1 MKKNLIKRN
10 DYNRV
15 LITETLPFETPIVF
29 SNDGLYEQVSSLDQA
44 SSVQKTI
51 IQALVLGEG
60 HPKPVHST
68 IPYLYKVRKNTQ
80 EFRRLVLLHPSSQW
94 KVRSFYEKYE
104 QLILHYCS
112 VSPAS
117 IRAPRRIAGSY
128 YSKSSWENINQYKNG
143 AVSIDTLDRYVK
155 HTPSYFSY
163 HGYDRLY
170 KFFNSRDYF
179 SLEKQFSVLMTL
191 DVSKCF
197 DSIYTHGLSW
207 AVKDKEFTK
216 THVEVSTT
224 FAQAF
229 DQVIRHG
236 NHNETNGI
244 PIGPEVSRIFAEILF
259 QEIDRRAI
267 KALGNFVFGVDYV
280 FRRYVDDVFI
290 FTRNVDT
297 ARRVYDIYADTLIA
311 FNLHVNAAKTT
322 TIHRPFLTSKS
333 RLIFEAGR
341 QANNFFDK
349 FLSQTDG
356 GALAP
361 KKIYS
366 HWKLTKSYIDSV
378 KSLCSSGG
386 SNYDEVASF
395 LISVATERIKQL
407 VNYSPSNNDASD
419 NSAYAAAVEVLL
431 DVLFFL
437 YSVAPSVG
445 ASYKLSAS
453 LILAI
458 RFSKRHLPDHAATIA
473 QRIYDLS
480 AALLLDQR
488 GIKHAEGIDG
498 FVNLEYLNVVLAIRE
513 LGSTYLLPPEVI
525 DELFIND
532 KQLTYFTIVSCLFYV
547 RDDHKYDYIR
557 EALLKSARDK
567 LSDMSKILMNSEKAY
582 LLLDLLSCPFVPDA
596 QKKLWVKSL
605 YKVLQKTQPNS
616 ADLQAYIGVA
626 NSSHAQIDW
635 ADVDLLN
642 SLEKK
647 ELKQAY

>member
-1 MKKNLIKRN
+1 MKKNLIKRS

-44 SSVQKTI
+44 NNIQKTI

-60 HPKPVHST
+60 HPAYPT
-68 IPYLYKVRKNTQ
+68 IPYLYKVRKNAQ
-80 EFRRLVLLHPSSQW
+80 EFRRLALLHPTSQW
-94 KVRSFYEKYE
+94 KVRDFYEKYE

-117 IRAPRRIAGSY
+117 IRAPRQIAGSY
-128 YSKSSWENINQYKNG
+128 YNKSSWENINQYKNG
-143 AVSIDTLDRYVK
+143 AVAIDTLDRYVK
-155 HTPSYFSY
+155 HTPSFFSY

-207 AVKDKEFTK
+207 AVKDKAFTK

-244 PIGPEVSRIFAEILF
+244 PIGPEVSRIFAEIMF

-267 KALGNFVFGVDYV
+267 GAVGNIVFGVDYV

-290 FTRNVDT
+290 FARNADT

-311 FNLHVNAAKTT
+311 FNLHVNVGKAT

-341 QANNFFDK
+341 QANDFFDK
-349 FLSQTDG
+349 FLLQGNSGT
-356 GALAP
+356 LVP
-361 KKIYS
+361 KRIYS

-378 KSLCSSGG
+378 KSLCSSSG
-386 SNYDEVASF
+386 SDYDDVASF
-395 LISVATERIKQL
+395 LVSVITERIKQL
-407 VNYSPSNNDASD
+407 VNNSFDEKDSGDRSEYADAID
-419 NSAYAAAVEVLL
+419 VLL
-431 DVLFFL
+431 DILFFL

-445 ASYKLSAS
+445 ASYKLSTS
-453 LILAI
+453 LILVL
-458 RFSKRHLPDHAATIA
+458 RFSNRHLPDHSATIA

-480 AALLLDQR
+480 ASVLFEQR

-498 FVNLEYLNVVLAIRE
+498 FVHLEYLNIALAIRE
-513 LGSTYLLPPEVI
+513 LGSAHLLPPEII
-525 DELFIND
+525 DEIFI
-532 KQLTYFTIVSCLFYV
+532 KGRQLTYFTIISCLFYV
-547 RDDHKYDYIR
+547 RDDQRYDCIR
-557 EALLKSARDK
+557 EALLTSAREK
-567 LSDMSKILMNSEKAY
+567 LRDMSNILIDGEKAY
-582 LLLDLLSCPFVPDA
+582 LLLDLLSCPFVPDG
-596 QKKLWVKSL
+596 KKKQWVTSL
-605 YKVLQKTQPNS
+605 YKVLKKPLPSPTEM
-616 ADLQAYIGVA
+616 QAFLGA
-626 NSSHAQIDW
+626 ATSTHAHVDW

>member
-1 MKKNLIKRN
+1 MKKNLIKRK

-15 LITETLPFETPIVF
+15 LITETLPFETPIIF
-29 SNDGLYEQVSSLDQA
+29 SNDGLYQQVSSLDQA
-44 SSVQKTI
+44 SAVQKTI

-80 EFRRLVLLHPSSQW
+80 EFRRLALLHPFSQW
-94 KVRSFYEKYE
+94 RVRGFYEKYE
-104 QLILHYCS
+104 QLILHYCAI
-112 VSPAS
+112 SPAS
-117 IRAPRRIAGSY
+117 IRSPRRIAGSY
-128 YSKSSWENINQYKNG
+128 YNKSSWENINQYKNG
-143 AVSIDTLDRYVK
+143 AVAIDKLDRYVK

-170 KFFNSRDYF
+170 KFFSSRDYF

-207 AVKDKEFTK
+207 AVKDKAFTK
-216 THVEVSTT
+216 THIDVSTT

-244 PIGPEVSRIFAEILF
+244 PIGPEASRIFAEIMF

-267 KALGNFVFGVDYV
+267 GALGAFVFGVDYV

-290 FTRNVDT
+290 FARNVDT
-297 ARRVYDIYADTLIA
+297 ARRVYDTYSDVLMS
-311 FNLHVNAAKTT
+311 FNLHANTAKAT

-341 QANNFFDK
+341 QANDFFDK
-349 FLSQTDG
+349 FLFQENRGT
-356 GALAP
+356 LAP

-378 KSLCSSGG
+378 KSLCSSSG
-386 SNYDEVASF
+386 SSYDDVASF
-395 LISVATERIKQL
+395 LVSVTTERIKQL
-407 VNYSPSNNDASD
+407 VNYSSSDKDAID
-419 NSAYAAAVEVLL
+419 HNEYASAVEVLL

-445 ASYKLSAS
+445 ASYKLSTS
-453 LILAI
+453 LILVL
-458 RFSKRHLPDHAATIA
+458 RFSNRHLPEHSATIA

-480 AALLLDQR
+480 AALLFEQR

-498 FVNLEYLNVVLAIRE
+498 FVHLEYLNIVLAIRE

-525 DELFIND
+525 DEIFIKG
-532 KQLTYFTIVSCLFYV
+532 KQLTYFTIISCLFYV
-547 RDDHKYDYIR
+547 RDDQKYACIR
-557 EALLKSARDK
+557 EVLLKSAREK
-567 LSDMSKILMNSEKAY
+567 LSDMSNILMNSEKAY
-582 LLLDLLSCPFVPDA
+582 LLLDLLFCPFVSNA
-596 QKKLWVKSL
+596 QKELWVTSL
-605 YKVLQKTQPNS
+605 YKVLQKPKPSST
-616 ADLQAYIGVA
+616 DMQAFLGAATSIR
-626 NSSHAQIDW
+626 AQVDW

>member
-1 MKKNLIKRN
+1 
-10 DYNRV
+10 
-15 LITETLPFETPIVF
+15 
-29 SNDGLYEQVSSLDQA
+29 
-44 SSVQKTI
+44 
-51 IQALVLGEG
+51 
-60 HPKPVHST
+60 
-68 IPYLYKVRKNTQ
+68 
-80 EFRRLVLLHPSSQW
+80 
-94 KVRSFYEKYE
+94 
-104 QLILHYCS
+104 
-112 VSPAS
+112 
-117 IRAPRRIAGSY
+117 
-128 YSKSSWENINQYKNG
+128 
-143 AVSIDTLDRYVK
+143 
-155 HTPSYFSY
+155 
-163 HGYDRLY
+163 
-170 KFFNSRDYF
+170 
-179 SLEKQFSVLMTL
+179 MTL

-207 AVKDKEFTK
+207 AVKDKTFTK

-297 ARRVYDIYADTLIA
+297 ARRVYDIYADTLLA
-311 FNLHVNAAKTT
+311 FNLHANAAKAK
-322 TIHRPFLTSKS
+322 TIQRPFLTSKS
-333 RLIFEAGR
+333 RLIFEAGH
-341 QANNFFDK
+341 QANDFFDK
-349 FLSQTDG
+349 FLLQTDG
-356 GALAP
+356 GTLAP

-378 KSLCSSGG
+378 KSLCSS
-386 SNYDEVASF
+386 SESTYDEVASF

-407 VNYSPSNNDASD
+407 VSYSPSNTGACDQ
-419 NSAYAAAVEVLL
+419 SAYAAAVEVLL

-445 ASYKLSAS
+445 ASYKLSIS

-458 RFSKRHLPDHAATIA
+458 RFSKRHLPDYSATIS

-480 AALLLDQR
+480 AELLLDQC

-498 FVNLEYLNVVLAIRE
+498 FVHLEYLNIVLAIRE
-513 LGSTYLLPPEVI
+513 LGSTYLLQPEVI
-525 DELFIND
+525 DELFIKD

-557 EALLKSARDK
+557 ETLLKSARDK
-567 LSDMSKILMNSEKAY
+567 LSDMSNILMNSEKAY
-582 LLLDLLSCPFVPDA
+582 LMLDLLSCPFVPDA

-605 YKVLQKTQPNS
+605 YKVLQKSQPSS
-616 ADLQAYIGVA
+616 ADLQGYINVA
-626 NSSHAQIDW
+626 NSTHAQIDW

>member
-15 LITETLPFETPIVF
+15 LITETLPFETPIIF
-29 SNDGLYEQVSSLDQA
+29 SNDGIYQQVSSLDQA
-44 SSVQKTI
+44 SAVQKTI

-68 IPYLYKVRKNTQ
+68 IPYLYKIRKNTH
-80 EFRRLVLLHPSSQW
+80 EFRRLALLHPFSQW
-94 KVRSFYEKYE
+94 RFRGFYEKYE
-104 QLILHYCS
+104 QLILHYCA

-117 IRAPRRIAGSY
+117 IRAPRQIAGSY
-128 YSKSSWENINQYKNG
+128 YSKSSWENIYQYKNG
-143 AVSIDTLDRYVK
+143 AVAIDTLDRYVK
-155 HTPSYFSY
+155 HIPSYFSY

-207 AVKDKEFTK
+207 AVKDKAFTK
-216 THVEVSTT
+216 AHVDVSST

-244 PIGPEVSRIFAEILF
+244 PIGPEASRIFSEILF

-267 KALGNFVFGVDYV
+267 GALGPFVFGVDYA

-290 FTRNVDT
+290 FARNVDT
-297 ARRVYDIYADTLIA
+297 ARRVYDIYSDALIS
-311 FNLHVNAAKTT
+311 FNLHANTAKTT

-341 QANNFFDK
+341 QANDFFDK
-349 FLSQTDG
+349 FLSQGNG
-356 GALAP
+356 GTLVP
-361 KKIYS
+361 KRIYS

-378 KSLCSSGG
+378 KSLCSSSG
-386 SNYDEVASF
+386 SSYDDVASF
-395 LISVATERIKQL
+395 LVSVTTERIKQL
-407 VNYSPSNNDASD
+407 VNYSSSDKDASD
-419 NSAYAAAVEVLL
+419 HNEYASAVEVLL
-431 DVLFFL
+431 EVLFFI

-445 ASYKLSAS
+445 ASYKLSTS
-453 LILAI
+453 LILVL
-458 RFSKRHLPDHAATIA
+458 RFSNRHFPENSATIA

-480 AALLLDQR
+480 AALLFEQR
-488 GIKHAEGIDG
+488 GIKHADGIDG
-498 FVNLEYLNVVLAIRE
+498 FVHLEYLNIVLAIRE

-525 DELFIND
+525 DEIFING
-532 KQLTYFTIVSCLFYV
+532 KQLSYFTIISCLFYV
-547 RDDHKYDYIR
+547 RDDQKYSCIR
-557 EALLKSARDK
+557 EVLLKSAREK
-567 LSDMSKILMNSEKAY
+567 LSDMSNILMNSEKAY
-582 LLLDLLSCPFVPDA
+582 LLLDLLFCPFVSDA
-596 QKKLWVKSL
+596 QKKLWVTSL
-605 YKVLQKTQPNS
+605 YKVLQKSPPSS
-616 ADLQAYIGVA
+616 ADMQAFLEA
-626 NSSHAQIDW
+626 ATSTHAQVDW

>member
-1 MKKNLIKRN
+1 MKQNLIKRS

-29 SNDGLYEQVSSLDQA
+29 SNDGLYEQVNSLDQA
-44 SSVQKTI
+44 CSVQKTI
-51 IQALVLGEG
+51 IQALVFGEG
-60 HPKPVHST
+60 HAKPVHST

-80 EFRRLVLLHPSSQW
+80 EFRRLALLHPSSQW
-94 KVRSFYEKYE
+94 KVRGFYEKYE
-104 QLILHYCS
+104 QLIIHYCS

-117 IRAPRRIAGSY
+117 IRAPQRIAGSY
-128 YSKSSWENINQYKNG
+128 YNKSSWENINQYKNG
-143 AVSIDTLDRYVK
+143 AVAIDTLDRYVK

-163 HGYDRLY
+163 CGYDRLY

-229 DQVIRHG
+229 DKVIRHG

-267 KALGNFVFGVDYV
+267 KALGKFVFGVDYV

-297 ARRVYDIYADTLIA
+297 ARRVYDIYADTLVA
-311 FNLHVNAAKTT
+311 FNLHANAAKAT
-322 TIHRPFLTSKS
+322 TIQRPFLTSKS

-341 QANNFFDK
+341 QANDFFDK
-349 FLSQTDG
+349 FLLQTDG
-356 GALAP
+356 GMLVP

-366 HWKLTKSYIDSV
+366 RWKLTKSYIDSV
-378 KSLCSSGG
+378 KSLCSSSE

-407 VNYSPSNNDASD
+407 VNYSPSNNGGS
-419 NSAYAAAVEVLL
+419 NQSAYTAAVEVLL

-445 ASYKLSAS
+445 ASYKLSTS

-458 RFSKRHLPDHAATIA
+458 RFSKLHLPDYSATIA

-480 AALLLDQR
+480 AELLLDQR

-498 FVNLEYLNVVLAIRE
+498 FVHLEYLNIVLAIRE

-532 KQLTYFTIVSCLFYV
+532 KQLTYFTIVSCFFYV
-547 RDDHKYDYIR
+547 RDDHKYDGIR
-557 EALLKSARDK
+557 KALLKSARHK
-567 LSDMSKILMNSEKAY
+567 LSDMSNILMNSEQAY
-582 LLLDLLSCPFVPDA
+582 LMLDLLSCPFVPDA

-605 YKVLQKTQPNS
+605 YKVLQKSQPDP
-616 ADLQAYIGVA
+616 ADLQGYISAA
-626 NSSHAQIDW
+626 NSTHAQIDW

-647 ELKQAY
+647 ELNQAY